1 MEANLGMIMAAVRE
15 YAPEAIVF
23 EESDGNVAISLNM
36 KLSEAGLLE
45 SFDNEVIELED

>member
-15 YAPEAIVF
+15 YVPEAVVI

-36 KLSEAGLLE
+36 KLNGAGLLE
-45 SFDNEVIELED
+45 SFIEEENNLED

>member
-15 YAPEAIVF
+15 YAPEALVF

-36 KLSEAGLLE
+36 KLNGTGLLE
-45 SFDNEVIELED
+45 SFDNEVIHIED